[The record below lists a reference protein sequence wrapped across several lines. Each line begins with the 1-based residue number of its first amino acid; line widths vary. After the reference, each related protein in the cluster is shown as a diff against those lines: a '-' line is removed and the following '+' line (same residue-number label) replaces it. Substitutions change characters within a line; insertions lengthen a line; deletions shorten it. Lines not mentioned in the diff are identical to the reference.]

1 VLSCLFFNDVLCSHR
16 KSAKVYIMDR
26 CFECSHFLRFE
37 QMMDDEDERMM
48 DEIDRERAEFD
59 GKNRK

>member
-1 VLSCLFFNDVLCSHR
+1 
-16 KSAKVYIMDR
+16 MDR